1 MPTLTGV
8 AAAIVVSDLRK
19 SYGGVPAVD
28 GISFDVQSGEVFG
41 LLGPNGA
48 GKTTAIEILEGY
60 RQRDSGEVAVLGED
74 PQTAGRRL
82 KERIGLVLQELAVPP
97 LLTVTELLEMYRGYY
112 PSPRPTAEIIELV
125 GLTEKARARVKTLS
139 GGQQRRIDLALGLVG
154 DPDLIFLD
162 EPTTGFDPSARRNA
176 WEIVRSMRA
185 LGKTIVLTTHY
196 MDEAQELA
204 DRICVMARGK
214 IVAQGTPAS
223 LRAGTA
229 TQTRIRFAI
238 PRGISADLLP
248 LEVQV
253 TDGTATFETQTPTI
267 ALRDLTVWAA
277 NLGLELDALEVTR
290 PSLEDVYLEL
300 TRDE

>member
-1 MPTLTGV
+1 V
-8 AAAIVVSDLRK
+8 AAIVVSDLRK
-19 SYGGVPAVD
+19 SYGGVAAVD
-28 GISFDVQSGEVFG
+28 GVSFSVESGEVFG

-48 GKTTAIEILEGY
+48 GKTTTVEILEGY
-60 RQRDSGEVAVLGED
+60 RRRDSGDVSVLGAD
-74 PQTAGRRL
+74 PQTGGRRL
-82 KERIGLVLQELAVPP
+82 KQRVGLVLQEAAVPP
-97 LLTVTELLEMYRGYY
+97 LLTVTELLEMYRGFF
-112 PSPRPTAEIIELV
+112 PSPRPVAEVLELV
-125 GLTEKARARVKTLS
+125 GLTEKAKARVKSLS

-154 DPDLIFLD
+154 DPELIFLD

-176 WEIVRSMRA
+176 WEVVRNMRS

-204 DRICVMARGK
+204 DRICVLARGK
-214 IVAQGTPAS
+214 VVAQGAPQT
-223 LRAGTA
+223 LRAATR
-229 TQTRIRFAI
+229 TQTRIRFAL
-238 PRGISADLLP
+238 PRGVDAALLP

-253 TDGTATFETQTPTI
+253 TDGTATLETKTPTL